1 MSPHS
6 GIFSQYQ
13 VWKNKDSLKL
23 KHASIF
29 VGGPWDTELN
39 LNCEVFLPL
48 TLIFVCNIQGVSE
61 TKKKSNMNWKDA
73 QLWWHKVPTGF
84 AFVGGVAWFPLVGS
98 LSGDIWYLDLSIP
111 RWTRN
116 IAQQCASFPLVDS
129 LSGQV
134 VRTQT
139 LPLAPASTWT
149 GGSLPPPSSQ
159 PPPPSP
165 TGHQPHLFSPSTPE
179 PQMQETK
186 YFMRSLHPLKIL
198 FTEKIWALFSQT
210 RWLFFASENSS
221 LRVVSHLI
229 FGKLYRV
236 SNPTSA
242 IKWAYMSGTGE
253 VLYSGRQHGD
263 GDRWGFKGQ
272 IRQDLNYWGGFL
284 VKHLMPTCLTFL
296 LNYNSL
302 NH

>member
-61 TKKKSNMNWKDA
+61 TKKNLIWIEKMHSFGDTKFRLD
-73 QLWWHKVPTGF
+73 LPL
-84 AFVGGVAWFPLVGS
+84 AWFPLVGS

-111 RWTRN
+111 RWPRN
-116 IAQQCASFPLVDS
+116 IAQQCASFPLVGS

-165 TGHQPHLFSPSTPE
+165 TGHQPHLSSPSTPE
-179 PQMQETK
+179 PQMQQTK
-186 YFMRSLHPLKIL
+186 YFMRSLYSLHPAKIYCK
-198 FTEKIWALFSQT
+198 F
-210 RWLFFASENSS
+210 
-221 LRVVSHLI
+221 
-229 FGKLYRV
+229 
-236 SNPTSA
+236 
-242 IKWAYMSGTGE
+242 
-253 VLYSGRQHGD
+253 
-263 GDRWGFKGQ
+263 
-272 IRQDLNYWGGFL
+272 
-284 VKHLMPTCLTFL
+284 
-296 LNYNSL
+296 
-302 NH
+302 

>member
-1 MSPHS
+1 MKEQRLIKAETCIYFCWGPLRHWVE
-6 GIFSQYQ
+6 F
-13 VWKNKDSLKL
+13 KL
-23 KHASIF
+23 WSFPAPNFDFCLQHTRCF
-29 VGGPWDTELN
+29 WN
-39 LNCEVFLPL
+39 
-48 TLIFVCNIQGVSE
+48 Q
-61 TKKKSNMNWKDA
+61 KKSNMNWKDA

-165 TGHQPHLFSPSTPE
+165 TGHQPHLSSPSTPE
-179 PQMQETK
+179 PQMQQTK
-186 YFMRSLHPLKIL
+186 YFMRSLHSLKRFYSL
-198 FTEKIWALFSQT
+198 HPAKIYCKF
-210 RWLFFASENSS
+210 
-221 LRVVSHLI
+221 
-229 FGKLYRV
+229 
-236 SNPTSA
+236 
-242 IKWAYMSGTGE
+242 
-253 VLYSGRQHGD
+253 
-263 GDRWGFKGQ
+263 
-272 IRQDLNYWGGFL
+272 
-284 VKHLMPTCLTFL
+284 
-296 LNYNSL
+296 
-302 NH
+302 